1 MKCTDEFGEQTVGIF
16 KHSGLAA
23 VILSLALASIGS
35 AAHAGK
41 WEDATA
47 AFARKEYAAA
57 LKLLR
62 PLAEKGHAL
71 AQYQVAL
78 MHKMGLGVTK
88 DQKEARKWSRLAA
101 KQGNP
106 QAQLLLGSLYY
117 KQDSNESPDV
127 VRAYMWY
134 EASAEQGNA
143 EAKKEIVSL
152 TKEMTPQQVT
162 DAREKAQ
169 KCVSSKY
176 ELCD

>member
-1 MKCTDEFGEQTVGIF
+1 MGIF

-23 VILSLALASIGS
+23 VVLALALTSIGS
-35 AAHAGK
+35 SAHAGK
-41 WEDATA
+41 WEDGTK

-57 LKLLR
+57 MKLLR

-88 DQKEARKWSRLAA
+88 DQKEAKKWSRLAA

-117 KQDSNESPDV
+117 THDSDESPDV

-134 EASAEQGNA
+134 EAAAEQGNA
-143 EAKKEIVSL
+143 EAKKELVSL
-152 TKEMTPQQVT
+152 SKEMSPQQVT
-162 DAREKAQ
+162 DARDKAQ